1 MGFIVKVLYMYVS
14 QFSYGRPITISLPK
28 VYLNV
33 TMRHKVKIYFKDRTN
48 AIANWVVIFYLFAE
62 FSSVMHGFKTVYLE
76 ILMASCREVSS
87 LNERVRC
94 GTLRLLTEP

>member
-33 TMRHKVKIYFKDRTN
+33 TMRHKVKIYFKDRTKCD
-48 AIANWVVIFYLFAE
+48 
-62 FSSVMHGFKTVYLE
+62 S
-76 ILMASCREVSS
+76 
-87 LNERVRC
+87 
-94 GTLRLLTEP
+94 